1 MHLSNILEIKKPCL
15 NFQLFRQKHAIY
27 LILQPNNKQ
36 SESEEFHKSVVN
48 YPFLHIAKRHSRV
61 YMKFSTAENFCN
73 CAEFFTIQQCW
84 ITMVYII
91 FSTFTGFFLFQHLY
105 IFSMRWWCTWNPAL
119 LNIFVFVL
127 NFLALDFIVKR
138 NWR

>member
-1 MHLSNILEIKKPCL
+1 MFWPSEACGLVDGVFLLLERGEYGAIKLKFELWAQPVYFNSAWKVLL
-15 NFQLFRQKHAIY
+15 NL
-27 LILQPNNKQ
+27 L
-36 SESEEFHKSVVN
+36 
-48 YPFLHIAKRHSRV
+48 SRV

-138 NWR
+138 ELVMNNSE